1 MTPLL
6 SVEHLTKHFPTRHGV
21 VRAVEDVSFTVA
33 AGETLALVGESGCG
47 KTTVALSLLRLLRPD
62 SGRVSFE
69 GVDLEGGTDKAEKA
83 WRQRLSI
90 VFQNPYSSLDPRMRI
105 RNIVGEPLITAY
117 GLRGRA
123 LTERVVRHL
132 GEVGLGAEHLT
143 RFPHEFSGGQ
153 RQRIAIARALALEPK
168 LLILDEPTAALDV
181 SVQAQVLNLLQGLQ
195 KSMGLSYLFISHNLA
210 TVENIADRVL
220 VMYLGR
226 VVEEGPVE
234 QGLRDAL
241 PSLYPRAS
249 RFRSFDGSPAA
260 RERLRPVSGEIPS
273 ALNPPPGCAF
283 SPRCTRAGEECR
295 AAPPPLMAAGPGA
308 ATPACIRFRRR
319 GEAAAERLDAANEGR
334 TEHMKL
340 EEYAGYDALGL
351 ARLVE
356 RREVSPRDLA
366 ETALKAIEA
375 VNPKLH
381 AVIEIYADRIAALDG
396 KTLGR
401 GPFRGV
407 PFLIK
412 DVGPHLKGRKTEF
425 CSRLVPGHGR
435 RGGQQLRHAAQG
447 LGRQHPGPDQHA
459 RILHGKLLGESALR
473 QHLDTLEA
481 GIFGQRLDG
490 RRRGGRRGGRRPHGP
505 WLGHWRIDPGPR
517 RLVRRHRPQAL
528 ARTHLLGPAL

>member
-6 SVEHLTKHFPTRHGV
+6 SVEHLTTHFSTRHGV

-33 AGETLALVGESGCG
+33 PGETLALVGESGCG
-47 KTTVALSLLRLLRPD
+47 KTTVALSLLRLLRAD

-195 KSMGLSYLFISHNLA
+195 KDLGLSYLFISHNLA
-210 TVENIADRVL
+210 TVETIADRVL

-226 VVEEGPVE
+226 VVEEGPVDE
-234 QGLRDAL
+234 VFAAPCHPYTRGLLDSV
-241 PSLYPRAS
+241 PSTDPRLRA
-249 RFRSFDGSPAA
+249 
-260 RERLRPVSGEIPS
+260 RLRPVSGEIPS

-283 SPRCTRAGEECR
+283 SPRCARAGEECR
-295 AAPPPLMAAGPGA
+295 GTPPPLMAAGPERSH
-308 ATPACIRFRRR
+308 AC
-319 GEAAAERLDAANEGR
+319 
-334 TEHMKL
+334 
-340 EEYAGYDALGL
+340 
-351 ARLVE
+351 
-356 RREVSPRDLA
+356 
-366 ETALKAIEA
+366 
-375 VNPKLH
+375 LH
-381 AVIEIYADRIAALDG
+381 
-396 KTLGR
+396 
-401 GPFRGV
+401 PFSSSG
-407 PFLIK
+407 
-412 DVGPHLKGRKTEF
+412 
-425 CSRLVPGHGR
+425 
-435 RGGQQLRHAAQG
+435 
-447 LGRQHPGPDQHA
+447 
-459 RILHGKLLGESALR
+459 
-473 QHLDTLEA
+473 
-481 GIFGQRLDG
+481 
-490 RRRGGRRGGRRPHGP
+490 
-505 WLGHWRIDPGPR
+505 
-517 RLVRRHRPQAL
+517 
-528 ARTHLLGPAL
+528 